1 MLPPALQ
8 QFADARLRDGA
19 VALQFL
25 TGLQHSGLAAPD
37 DAQLAALS
45 STALVAVTATL
56 LLLLLAPR
64 SRALL
69 FQGVEAVVAMTL
81 VVILCAVVLGL
92 PLGIIYLVL
101 RAAAFL
107 LGLVLSIPTV
117 ANLLATLR
125 SSLPF

>member
-8 QFADARLRDGA
+8 QFADDRLRDGA
-19 VALQFL
+19 VALQYL

-81 VVILCAVVLGL
+81 VVVLCAVVLGL
-92 PLGIIYLVL
+92 PLGEPTSAGALPPCSQIHM
-101 RAAAFL
+101 L
-107 LGLVLSIPTV
+107 L
-117 ANLLATLR
+117 
-125 SSLPF
+125 LP